1 MQNKSFTF
9 AVFVIKKTNYV
20 LKIHKNNLLCIE
32 IQILLI
38 IIFFYFNYCSGFI
51 ETILFVS
58 KQVSNN
64 IDNTCLEIEF

>member
-1 MQNKSFTF
+1 MYLEHIQNNSL
-9 AVFVIKKTNYV
+9 Y
-20 LKIHKNNLLCIE
+20 IE

-38 IIFFYFNYCSGFI
+38 IIFYFNYCSGLI
-51 ETILFVS
+51 ETLVVS